1 MVVMRSWWRWIITDD
16 DGDNV
21 DDDMVMTLNIK
32 VWTSKK
38 GRKKQFREAMSGLVP
53 EEKVTA
59 WKNANFEMQVETLL
73 LDLGCDMLRDGWP
86 YENRWIFGKVPKG
99 GGGHFQIEILCCR
112 FWAFKKNFLQKFS
125 LKMQHNFSKMREGE
139 GSKVVWNFS
148 ENSSVLL
155 PWPVPKTGIQL
166 SFSFSQVQAAHT
178 VYLPPFTPPLHINWY
193 DLQ

>member
-1 MVVMRSWWRWIITDD
+1 MVNGAMVVMRSWWRWIITDD

-99 GGGHFQIEILCCR
+99 GGSFSNRNFMLQILDHWTR
-112 FWAFKKNFLQKFS
+112 LWNWKKIAIWYFEN
-125 LKMQHNFSKMREGE
+125 EGE
-139 GSKVVWNFS
+139 GAMAIWNFS
-148 ENSSVLL
+148 ENSPVLV
-155 PWPVPKTGIQL
+155 PSPVP
-166 SFSFSQVQAAHT
+166 
-178 VYLPPFTPPLHINWY
+178 
-193 DLQ
+193 